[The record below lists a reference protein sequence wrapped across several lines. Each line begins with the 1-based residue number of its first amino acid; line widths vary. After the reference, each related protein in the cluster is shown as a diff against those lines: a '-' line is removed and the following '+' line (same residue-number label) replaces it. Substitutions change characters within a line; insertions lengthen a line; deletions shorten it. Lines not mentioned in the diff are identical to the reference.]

1 MMRFAKYYILLIV
14 LLVALPL
21 FTLAQL
27 PQYEFKASVS
37 KDTITIG
44 DQIEFNIL
52 VALPKGYTFR
62 FSAHTDTIAKGIEIV
77 QPFRIDTLNTAADRT
92 EYIYK
97 LLITSFDSGV
107 HRIAPQKIAFGASE
121 PFDTVQTAAVWL
133 TVKTVPRDTTVADIF
148 DIKQPLDEPITFAEI
163 APWVGGTILLGA
175 LIFLLVLLI
184 RRLLQRKP
192 IVLFEKP
199 KDPAHVVALRKL
211 QLIFDS
217 KRWFDDDY
225 KAFHSEVTE
234 IVREYIEGRFGIP
247 ALEQTTMDIVHSFQR
262 DNVIPKALFDKF
274 FENFAT
280 SDLVKFAKY
289 SPSVSENES
298 LLKFAF
304 DFVNETKPVEEV
316 PTNSEQRKDNDPDK
330 MGITNSEKRVEL

>member
-1 MMRFAKYYILLIV
+1 MRLTKYYILQIV

-44 DQIEFNIL
+44 DQVEFNIL
-52 VALPKGYTFR
+52 VALPKGYTFS
-62 FSAHTDTIAKGIEIV
+62 FSAHTDTLAKGIEIL
-77 QPFRIDTLNTAADRT
+77 QPFRIDTLKSAADRA

-133 TVKTVPRDTTVADIF
+133 TVKTVPRDTTVAGIF
-148 DIKQPLDEPITFAEI
+148 DIKQPLDEPITFAEV

-175 LIFLLVLLI
+175 LIFFLVLLI

-211 QLIFDS
+211 QSIFDA
-217 KRWFDDDY
+217 KRWLDDDY

-234 IVREYIEGRFGIP
+234 IIREYIEGRFGIP
-247 ALEQTTMDIVHSFQR
+247 ALEQTTMDIVHSFQK
-262 DNVIPKALFDKF
+262 DNVIPKALFEKF

-289 SPSVSENES
+289 SPSVQENES

-304 DFVNETKPVEEV
+304 DFVKETKPVEEA
-316 PTNSEQRKDNDPDK
+316 PTLNEQLVDSNSNS
-330 MGITNSEKRVEL
+330 ISVTNSEKRVEL